1 MFWTRKSPNHEDSL
15 DNFRFVLNFI
25 ETMMVP
31 LFVLN
36 SEGKVIVWNKAC
48 ESLTGLRTQDVIGTN
63 EHWRGFY
70 TAARPCL
77 ADLVLLG
84 GGGKVNSLYN
94 AVASASAQTG
104 QMQAS
109 NWCSLPRGARRYL
122 TLDAVAIFNTQ
133 GKIIAVIET
142 IQDMTALKEAEQAVL
157 AQRETQTQ
165 NLERIKTCLGAGLD
179 QLAQGDLEVRVDTP
193 LPDMADQLRQNFNLA
208 AHGLQDLLLNIHQTA
223 ETIDEGTTE
232 LAGSVQSLARHSQ
245 RQASDISRTTLSLGT
260 ISTTMQ
266 DTVSHVTHVRDI
278 VAKAKEDAEQSAAIV
293 DKTITTINDI
303 EKSSKQISQI
313 VGLIDEIAFQT
324 NLLALNAGVEAARA
338 GEAGRGFA
346 VVAAEVRA
354 LAVRSAEAA
363 GEIKG
368 LITKSSQQV
377 DMGVDLVTRTG
388 TALARIMQEVTQI
401 NGAVANITASSQQQ
415 AEGLAQ
421 ISHTMQDIDQV
432 ALNTM
437 TIVQQSIQATQ
448 NLQLMTANMHEM
460 IGKFNIGAVSGQENG
475 RLTPPYAAARRLSA
489 VRAQH

>member
-1 MFWTRKSPNHEDSL
+1 
-15 DNFRFVLNFI
+15 
-25 ETMMVP
+25 
-31 LFVLN
+31 
-36 SEGKVIVWNKAC
+36 
-48 ESLTGLRTQDVIGTN
+48 
-63 EHWRGFY
+63 
-70 TAARPCL
+70 
-77 ADLVLLG
+77 
-84 GGGKVNSLYN
+84 
-94 AVASASAQTG
+94 
-104 QMQAS
+104 
-109 NWCSLPRGARRYL
+109 
-122 TLDAVAIFNTQ
+122 
-133 GKIIAVIET
+133 
-142 IQDMTALKEAEQAVL
+142 
-157 AQRETQTQ
+157 
-165 NLERIKTCLGAGLD
+165 
-179 QLAQGDLEVRVDTP
+179 
-193 LPDMADQLRQNFNLA
+193 
-208 AHGLQDLLLNIHQTA
+208 
-223 ETIDEGTTE
+223 
-232 LAGSVQSLARHSQ
+232 
-245 RQASDISRTTLSLGT
+245 
-260 ISTTMQ
+260 MQ